1 MRSNRGTHHKSA
13 SAPRDDPA
21 TEKNAN
27 GENAASGEI
36 EPSRTS
42 SFRQHR
48 SSIERQKQQNSSC
61 VSEWESWCDNSS
73 YNSASDTREHRAN
86 CSKNHLA
93 RVRIDCHL
101 THQDVERENCSGGNN
116 QISTDNCGDAAK
128 SEKKSVRHRTFYLIP
143 RLWHRGDLP
152 TLLSPLL
159 RAALSASDSRGR
171 PIGRLSHGGFSRCLE
186 LRARP
191 DPATSTRHI
200 ERRLARQGIRE
211 RDACS
216 QTANEK
222 LSPGWRLFH
231 VRVKDRLPFTLS
243 LLFLP
248 DGGGVVGTGLVLPI
262 V

>member
-1 MRSNRGTHHKSA
+1 RNRTLAPFGGITRIRFKGSSDWTSQPLRLPRTTKKEKRKKKEEKVEIVVRSNRGTHHKSA

-48 SSIERQKQQNSSC
+48 SSVERQKQQNSSC

-93 RVRIDCHL
+93 GVRIDCHL

-143 RLWHRGDLP
+143 RL
-152 TLLSPLL
+152 
-159 RAALSASDSRGR
+159 
-171 PIGRLSHGGFSRCLE
+171 
-186 LRARP
+186 
-191 DPATSTRHI
+191 
-200 ERRLARQGIRE
+200 
-211 RDACS
+211 
-216 QTANEK
+216 
-222 LSPGWRLFH
+222 
-231 VRVKDRLPFTLS
+231 
-243 LLFLP
+243 
-248 DGGGVVGTGLVLPI
+248 
-262 V
+262 